1 MGKIVGGIDGESD
14 DRIPRETARLVSN
27 LVFSFHF
34 SNPAIAART
43 TRSQLLNL
51 RLRFM
56 FHTEVVQVIQEGKAW
71 NAVVSLSSV
80 PPPSPRRYISSV
92 KDGFVS
98 RYPLPLRGRQ
108 ENRGQTS
115 LKFSQ
120 WTRFRLVCQRSLSNV
135 EGNFHAVWTYRSN
148 LDRSNNRI

>member
-1 MGKIVGGIDGESD
+1 MGKIVDGIDGESGG
-14 DRIPRETARLVSN
+14 RIPRETARLVSN

-71 NAVVSLSSV
+71 NALVSLSSV
-80 PPPSPRRYISSV
+80 PPP
-92 KDGFVS
+92 
-98 RYPLPLRGRQ
+98 
-108 ENRGQTS
+108 
-115 LKFSQ
+115 
-120 WTRFRLVCQRSLSNV
+120 RLVDI
-135 EGNFHAVWTYRSN
+135 YPP
-148 LDRSNNRI
+148 